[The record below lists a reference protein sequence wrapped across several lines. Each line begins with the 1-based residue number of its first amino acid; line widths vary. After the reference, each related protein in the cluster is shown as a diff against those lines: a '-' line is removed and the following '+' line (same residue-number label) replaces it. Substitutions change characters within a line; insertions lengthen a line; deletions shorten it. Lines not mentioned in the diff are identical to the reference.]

1 MHYLITEQ
9 TIPSRISFA
18 HEYIRLFMGD
28 NVKGETIV
36 DTETVEAERLEYVR
50 SLRGSN
56 VNDSSNIKCSSTFS
70 EDKLR
75 ELSLAQTQVL
85 FGLVDKIRASQN
97 FDDVAIQCMSMGFYD
112 LLYGYTMVSD
122 H

>member
-18 HEYIRLFMGD
+18 REYIRLFMGD

-85 FGLVDKIRASQN
+85 FGLADKIRASQN
-97 FDDVAIQCMSMGFYD
+97 FDDVAIQCMSMGFYALPT
-112 LLYGYTMVSD
+112 LLKR
-122 H
+122 